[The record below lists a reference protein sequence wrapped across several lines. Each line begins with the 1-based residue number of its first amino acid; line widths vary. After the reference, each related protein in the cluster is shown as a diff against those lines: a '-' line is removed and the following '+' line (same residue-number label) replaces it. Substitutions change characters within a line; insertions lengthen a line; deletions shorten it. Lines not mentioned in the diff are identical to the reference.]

1 MAAPHISV
9 VLTTYNRPETTCE
22 AVESVLAQTF
32 DDFELIV
39 VDDGSTDDTEA
50 VLARY
55 GARIRYLR
63 KENGG
68 EASARNVGL
77 QAARGALIAF
87 LDDDDVWLPEKLAVQ
102 EAYQR
107 QHPEVGVIYTG
118 CERFDERGRVR
129 DPSGRAPRSGFVFR
143 EFVEEYFI
151 IFSTLM
157 VPRVV
162 IERVGGFDEDYLRG
176 DDVDFMGRALEH
188 FPAGYIDQVLIRRRK
203 YVRPRT
209 PAEIRLSATEQL
221 LYVRKFQERYGARGL
236 LPPRWVARKTA
247 RAELKLARA
256 CEMLGDAEG
265 ARAHCRRAIA
275 ADPLHLRAFRR
286 WLQAPVRARRSRRT
300 QPPAA
305 PPV

>member
-1 MAAPHISV
+1 VI
-9 VLTTYNRPETTCE
+9 LTTYNRPEMTCE
-22 AVESVLAQTF
+22 AIDSVLAQTF
-32 DDFELIV
+32 ADYELIV
-39 VDDGSTDDTEA
+39 VDDGSTHDTRA

-55 GARIRYLR
+55 GDRIRYLH

-68 EASARNVGL
+68 VASARNAGL
-77 QAARGALIAF
+77 RAARGALIAF
-87 LDDDDVWLPEKLAVQ
+87 LDDDDIWLPEKLSVQ
-102 EAYQR
+102 EAFQR
-107 QHPEVGVIYTG
+107 RHPELGLIYAD

-129 DPSGRAPRSGFVFR
+129 DPSGRLPRSGFVFR

-157 VPRVV
+157 VPRAV
-162 IERVGGFDEDYLRG
+162 IERVGGFDEEYLRG

-188 FPAGYIDQVLIRRRK
+188 FPAGYIDRVLIRRRK
-203 YVRPRT
+203 YARPRT
-209 PAEIRLSATEQL
+209 PAEIRLSGTEQL
-221 LYVRKFQERYGARGL
+221 LYVRKFAERYGARGM

-256 CEMLGDAEG
+256 CEMLGDAAG

-286 WLQAPVRARRSRRT
+286 WLQAPARARRAR
-300 QPPAA
+300 PPA
-305 PPV
+305 PPPA